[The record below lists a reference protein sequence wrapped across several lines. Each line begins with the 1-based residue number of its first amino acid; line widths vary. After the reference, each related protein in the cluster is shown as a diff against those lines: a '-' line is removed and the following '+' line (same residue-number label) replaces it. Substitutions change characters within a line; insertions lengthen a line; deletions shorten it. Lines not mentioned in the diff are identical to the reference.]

1 MKRTDLS
8 NWREAICRSVL
19 RRIPRN
25 DTYIFRSVFLSSFS
39 DIVRMSL
46 CYNKVSLVFLILSL
60 LNTLKQRK
68 QSNMKLKQIYV
79 RRHGIAH
86 SIVSA
91 RGSLGSKQV
100 VINSCS
106 GESLPLR

>member
-1 MKRTDLS
+1 
-8 NWREAICRSVL
+8 
-19 RRIPRN
+19 
-25 DTYIFRSVFLSSFS
+25 
-39 DIVRMSL
+39 MSL

-79 RRHGIAH
+79 RCHEITY

-91 RGSLGSKQV
+91 CEESGIENSKRFSAHA
-100 VINSCS
+100 IK
-106 GESLPLR
+106 